1 MHGSVEVEVSIVVN
15 MLPVTIASEFGKISL
30 VELDSPLE
38 SWGLYR
44 GTGGGLI
51 EEVF

>member
-1 MHGSVEVEVSIVVN
+1 MSLRFNGILDKREMHGSVEVEVSIVVN

-38 SWGLYR
+38 S
-44 GTGGGLI
+44 
-51 EEVF
+51 